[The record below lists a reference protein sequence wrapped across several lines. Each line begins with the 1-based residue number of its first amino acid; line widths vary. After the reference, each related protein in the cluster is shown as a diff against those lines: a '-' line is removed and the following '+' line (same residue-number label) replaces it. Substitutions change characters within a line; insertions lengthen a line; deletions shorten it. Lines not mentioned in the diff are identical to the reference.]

1 MPFIELIYKLKNRLQ
16 RILLMR
22 MVDIIAK
29 KRDGHELST
38 AEIEFFIQGYT
49 AGTIPDY
56 QASALAMAIYFKD
69 MNDRE
74 RADLTMAMV
83 NSGETIDLSG
93 IEGIKVDKHSTG
105 GVGDTTTLVLAPLVA
120 ALDIP
125 VAKMSGRGLGHTG
138 GTTDKLDSIAGFQ
151 TEISKE
157 DFIRLVNTDKVA
169 VIGQTGNLTP
179 ADKKLYALRDVTGTV
194 NSITLIASSI
204 MSKKIAAGSN
214 AIVLDVKTGAGAF
227 MKNIADAEALAHAM
241 VKIGNNV
248 GRRTMA
254 IISDMSQP
262 LGYAI
267 GNALEVKEA
276 IDTLKG
282 KGPADLHE
290 LVLTLGSQMVVLA
303 NGAKTLTEARA
314 RLEEAMQNGKAIEK
328 FKVML
333 KNQGGDS
340 SVVDHPEKLPLASY
354 QIELPAKQTGYIAEI
369 VADEIGLAAMQL
381 GAGRATKEDNID
393 LSVGIMLHKKV
404 GDRVEQGEPL
414 LTIHTNRL
422 DIDNIKQKLY
432 DNIKIA
438 DHATKLPLIYSLIT
452 E

>member
-1 MPFIELIYKLKNRLQ
+1 
-16 RILLMR
+16 

-29 KRDGHELST
+29 KRDGKELT
-38 AEIEFFIQGYT
+38 TEEINFFIQGYT
-49 AGTIPDY
+49 KGTIPDY
-56 QASALAMAIYFKD
+56 QASSLAMAIYFQD
-69 MNDRE
+69 MSDRE

-83 NSGETIDLSG
+83 NSGETIDLSA

-120 ALDIP
+120 ALDVP

-138 GTTDKLDSIAGFQ
+138 GTIDKLESVDGFHVELTNDEFVQ
-151 TEISKE
+151 
-157 DFIRLVNTDKVA
+157 LVNRDKVA

-194 NSITLIASSI
+194 NSIPLIASSI
-204 MSKKIAAGSN
+204 MSKKIAAGAD

-227 MKNIADAEALAHAM
+227 MKTNEEAEALAHAM

-248 GRRTMA
+248 GRNTMA

-262 LGYAI
+262 LGFAI

-282 KGPADLHE
+282 EGPADLTE

-303 NGAKTLTEARA
+303 KKANT
-314 RLEEAMQNGKAIEK
+314 LEEARKMLIEVMEKGKALEK
-328 FKVML
+328 FKVFL
-333 KNQGGDS
+333 KNQGGDP
-340 SVVDHPEKLPLASY
+340 SVVDNPEKLPQAKYKIDVLAQESGFVSN
-354 QIELPAKQTGYIAEI
+354 II
-369 VADEIGLAAMQL
+369 ADEIGVAAMLL
-381 GAGRATKEDNID
+381 GAGRATKEDEID
-393 LSVGIMLHKKV
+393 LAVGLMLRKKV
-404 GDRVEQGEPL
+404 GDKVEKGETL
-414 LTIHTNRL
+414 VTIYANRE
-422 DIDNIKQKLY
+422 DVENVKAKIYENIAISSDAKQ
-432 DNIKIA
+432 
-438 DHATKLPLIYSLIT
+438 PVLIHKVIT